1 VSAAANFADRLW
13 QAVDEKRSRA
23 CVGLDAR
30 LERIPSFLCEETD
43 SAAECL
49 LAFNR
54 QIIEAVAEHVV
65 AAKPQVAFY
74 EMYGPAG
81 VAAFAETCRC
91 AKQHGLV
98 VIADVKRGD
107 IGSTAAAY
115 ARAYLGPADEQ
126 GRAAFDVDAVTINPY
141 LGSDSVE
148 PFLAEA
154 QASGKGLFVLV
165 KTSNKS
171 SAEIQE
177 LQASGKPVYEH
188 VAKLVSKWAQRLPGR
203 RGYSGVGAVVG
214 ATFPE
219 QAAALRKLLPG
230 VPFLVPGYGAQGGSA
245 QDVACCFDED
255 GYGAIVNSSRG
266 IIFAYEGAQWE
277 ERQFAEAAAAA
288 ARRMKQ
294 EINAALGR

>member
-1 VSAAANFADRLW
+1 
-13 QAVDEKRSRA
+13 
-23 CVGLDAR
+23 VGLDAR

-294 EINAALGR
+294 EINGALGR